1 MSDNTQRSTQ
11 LNRALHPDLVIRYVD
26 DVPASRR
33 FYAGLLGREPFLEQD
48 GFAMFKF
55 DSGLRLGLWARQAVQ
70 PAPLAGG
77 GGAELAILVPDAD
90 AVHALHRDWR
100 ERGVPIAQEP
110 VTLDFGRTFVGTD
123 PDGHRIRV
131 YAFAAQ

>member
-1 MSDNTQRSTQ
+1 MSHTAPSLA
-11 LNRALHPDLVIRYVD
+11 LNPDLVIRYVD

-33 FYAGLLGREPFLEQD
+33 FYAGLFGREPFAEQP

-55 DSGLRLGLWARQAVQ
+55 DSGLRLGLWARASAL

-77 GGAELAILVPDAD
+77 GGAELAILAPDAD
-90 AVHALHRDWR
+90 AVRALHRDWAA
-100 ERGVPIAQEP
+100 RGIPIEQEP
-110 VTLDFGRTFVGTD
+110 VTLDFGPTFVGTD

-131 YAFAAQ
+131 YAFAGAQ